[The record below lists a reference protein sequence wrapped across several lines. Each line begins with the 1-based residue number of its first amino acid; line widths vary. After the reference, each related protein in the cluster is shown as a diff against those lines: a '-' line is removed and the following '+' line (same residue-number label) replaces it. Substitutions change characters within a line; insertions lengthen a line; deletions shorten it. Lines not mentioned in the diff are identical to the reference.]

1 VTIVNES
8 ELFVTEL
15 KTKPGKDTWLF
26 GGGELFQS
34 LLRAGLVD
42 GIDVGVI
49 PVLLGGGVPLLPSDA
64 CRTTLA
70 LRNERVYA
78 KSGIVGLEYD
88 VVRSSKSARRA

>member
-42 GIDVGVI
+42 GDRCG
-49 PVLLGGGVPLLPSDA
+49 
-64 CRTTLA
+64 RH
-70 LRNERVYA
+70 
-78 KSGIVGLEYD
+78 
-88 VVRSSKSARRA
+88 SSAARRRRAAVAE